1 MLDRGGLLGV
11 LTLVIYIWVAP
22 AHIVDGDNAEF
33 ATLGALGGTAHPTGY
48 PLCVLWLRLWSW
60 LPAQSPAHAGA
71 IATAILGAAQIVV
84 LHAACRAWGARP
96 RAADVAVSMFAA
108 TPVVFA
114 MHTEAEVFAMNGL
127 VVALVLW
134 LSAASGPLRGL
145 RRCGALAL
153 VAGLGLSDHVTCAL
167 VGGIGLLGFVRGVRE
182 TDRKGRAI
190 ALGVIAFAI
199 GLTPYLYLLV
209 APDHQGTWGKPSS
222 LADVLHMFLRQD
234 YGGPTTFAA
243 RYIEQYPVANI
254 LFLAKTIA
262 RAYLWVPALLGLVA
276 LGYRIARP
284 TQETRWGWAL
294 LAITFLIAGPLLA
307 TRFNLAP
314 DLGVSSYVIERFH
327 LLPLVLLV
335 VPVACGLDLVGGW
348 IIPRIPGQL
357 IRSRAV
363 ARVLVL
369 CGFVAV
375 VGLSLPH
382 ILRSHAPAVEEL
394 VINTLRS
401 LPERAVVIGTAD
413 DLNNGSAYV
422 QLVLGIRRDVDYINW
437 PLMSLGWYRERKA
450 NKGVKFEPGEGHA
463 SVRTAEHVF

>member
-1 MLDRGGLLGV
+1 
-11 LTLVIYIWVAP
+11 
-22 AHIVDGDNAEF
+22 
-33 ATLGALGGTAHPTGY
+33 
-48 PLCVLWLRLWSW
+48 
-60 LPAQSPAHAGA
+60 
-71 IATAILGAAQIVV
+71 
-84 LHAACRAWGARP
+84 
-96 RAADVAVSMFAA
+96 
-108 TPVVFA
+108 
-114 MHTEAEVFAMNGL
+114 
-127 VVALVLW
+127 
-134 LSAASGPLRGL
+134 
-145 RRCGALAL
+145 
-153 VAGLGLSDHVTCAL
+153 
-167 VGGIGLLGFVRGVRE
+167 
-182 TDRKGRAI
+182 
-190 ALGVIAFAI
+190 
-199 GLTPYLYLLV
+199 
-209 APDHQGTWGKPSS
+209 
-222 LADVLHMFLRQD
+222 D

-463 SVRTAEHVF
+463 SVRTAEHVFRTGRPLLVDAFASNILQAFPHYPYGILYRVLPRGEKVPSLEEILAINKEVFSRFELSYPRPSPHDRWPTIVHAKYAWTWRLLARSLEQAGRHEDAAWAREAAKEIGPQ